1 MPIKIPQNLPAYH
14 TLKQEKI
21 FVISSAVAEHQ
32 DIRPLEIVILNLM
45 PKKIETETQLLR
57 LLSNTPLQVNVELL
71 HMASHISKNTP
82 ITHLSDFY
90 TDFESIK
97 NKKYDG
103 MIITGAP
110 IEQMDFE
117 AVDYWDELCEIMEWS
132 KTHVYSTM
140 HICWGAQAALY
151 YHYGV
156 PKYPLGKKMFGI
168 FEHYVVNEGDPLLH
182 GFDELF
188 MVPHSRHTEIK
199 AEDIAKVKNLRV
211 LTESKDSGVH
221 IVSAKNSRQY
231 FITGHSEYD
240 RFTLAGEYF
249 RDKDKGLDIEV
260 PKNYFPNDD
269 ITKLPVFSWRCHA
282 NLMFSNWLNYCVYQK
297 TPYNLDDI
305 N

>member
-90 TDFESIK
+90 TDFNSIK

-110 IEQMDFE
+110 IEQIDFE

-182 GFDELF
+182 GFDEVF

-221 IVSAKNSRQY
+221 IVSTKNSRQY

-249 RDKDKGLDIEV
+249 RDKDKGLEIEV